1 LRKFCF
7 FTILKKSFFVLLKQI
22 YVLRK
27 TASFCLD
34 QRSFKKFIS
43 VLVLLLLGGN
53 GWVQNTGIY
62 ESYIILNINNAG
74 NTFYDLNASTANI
87 DFSGANLGTFLTGNN
102 TLVIAGGEN
111 KTYKCSGGD
120 ITGGNTNYRVY
131 LSSGSAP
138 SFTSLAMSWVSN
150 DAGGCGGNQTWRIN
164 NNTTNIISSLAPG
177 AYTLEVYSDAPGWP
191 YTAYASN
198 SGANYK
204 ASFTVVNQ
212 ALPVELMSFSGNC
225 ADGQVNLEWQTA
237 SEHNSL
243 YFEVEKSRDGEN
255 WQVLSTVPSAG
266 NSTELLT
273 YSALDAHAGEG
284 NNYYRLNQV
293 DIDGANKVYDIINV
307 SCSGGNKGY
316 FSTYP
321 NPSSGAF
328 QVVLNNKEMLGSATL
343 SIRDTKGASLLQRAI
358 EVKPGINLFSIN
370 DLNLAPGVYYIQVI
384 NGDQTTEVIKEVIR

>member
-1 LRKFCF
+1 M
-7 FTILKKSFFVLLKQI
+7 LLKQI

-131 LSSGSAP
+131 LRSGSAP

-150 DAGGCGGNQTWRIN
+150 DAGG
-164 NNTTNIISSLAPG
+164 
-177 AYTLEVYSDAPGWP
+177 
-191 YTAYASN
+191 
-198 SGANYK
+198 
-204 ASFTVVNQ
+204 
-212 ALPVELMSFSGNC
+212 
-225 ADGQVNLEWQTA
+225 
-237 SEHNSL
+237 
-243 YFEVEKSRDGEN
+243 
-255 WQVLSTVPSAG
+255 
-266 NSTELLT
+266 
-273 YSALDAHAGEG
+273 
-284 NNYYRLNQV
+284 
-293 DIDGANKVYDIINV
+293 
-307 SCSGGNKGY
+307 
-316 FSTYP
+316 
-321 NPSSGAF
+321 
-328 QVVLNNKEMLGSATL
+328 
-343 SIRDTKGASLLQRAI
+343 
-358 EVKPGINLFSIN
+358 
-370 DLNLAPGVYYIQVI
+370 
-384 NGDQTTEVIKEVIR
+384 